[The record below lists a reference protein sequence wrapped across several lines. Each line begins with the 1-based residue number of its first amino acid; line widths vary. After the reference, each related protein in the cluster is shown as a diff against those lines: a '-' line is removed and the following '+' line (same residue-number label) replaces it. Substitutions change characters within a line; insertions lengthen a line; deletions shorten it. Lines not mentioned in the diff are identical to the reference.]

1 METTMT
7 VGGVVSNASTVLSS
21 FALYLGIAVAI
32 PLGFALV
39 PRIKRWV
46 TKR

>member
-7 VGGVVSNASTVLSS
+7 VGAIVNNGVSVLTN
-21 FALYLGIAVAI
+21 FATYLAIAVAI
-32 PLGFALV
+32 PLGFKLV

>member
-1 METTMT
+1 MTTMT
-7 VGGVVSNASTVLSS
+7 ITSILTDAQTVLTEFS
-21 FALYLGIAVAI
+21 LYLGIAVAI
-32 PLGFALV
+32 PLGFSLV

>member
-1 METTMT
+1 MT
-7 VGGVVSNASTVLSS
+7 VGAITGNAVSVLTQY
-21 FALYLGIAVAI
+21 ALYLAIGVAL

>member
-1 METTMT
+1 MT
-7 VGGVVSNASTVLSS
+7 VASILTDAQTVLTE
-21 FALYLGIAVAI
+21 FGLYLGIAVAL
-32 PLGFALV
+32 PLGFALI

>member
-1 METTMT
+1 MT
-7 VGGVVSNASTVLSS
+7 LAGILADAQTVLTE

-46 TKR
+46 TK